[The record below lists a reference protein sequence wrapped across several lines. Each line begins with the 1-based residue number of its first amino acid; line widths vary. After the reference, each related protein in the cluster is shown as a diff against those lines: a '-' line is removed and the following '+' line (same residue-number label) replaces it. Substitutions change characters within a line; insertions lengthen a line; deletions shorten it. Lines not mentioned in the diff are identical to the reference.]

1 MFTLHFEP
9 VDGSFCINNVNYS
22 SLTIRCVR
30 YDAKDG
36 YTVIAV
42 MSRKKS
48 AMFAQMALL
57 SAVGCEICGM
67 LGSLGKYAALIS
79 LPTDV
84 FRLLEVECDGK

>member
-1 MFTLHFEP
+1 MYTLTFKP
-9 VDGSFCINNVNYS
+9 VEGSFCINNVNYS
-22 SLTIRCVR
+22 SLTVRCVR
-30 YDAKDG
+30 YDEKDG

-79 LPTDV
+79 LPNDV
-84 FRLLEVECDGK
+84 FRLLSVESDGE